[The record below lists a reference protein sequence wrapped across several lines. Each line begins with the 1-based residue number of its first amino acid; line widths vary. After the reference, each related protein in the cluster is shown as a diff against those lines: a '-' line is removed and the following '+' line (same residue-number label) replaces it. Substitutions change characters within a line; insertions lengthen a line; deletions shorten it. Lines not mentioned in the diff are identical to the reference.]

1 MSRRDLK
8 EEKKYVG
15 LQSGNNSSAAEET
28 QRHGSRTQQ
37 NAFYESVLDRR
48 GRDGGG
54 VNKLGLKIILCIA
67 FLSFNLLTGAESPVS
82 EKQERIN
89 NVEYNETLKY
99 KTTFLRKPPLC
110 PLSRIC
116 EANSSVFCPL
126 NPEGNIQYTYDSFSG
141 SENSVGR
148 LVRIEDS
155 NQNKT
160 FSYDK
165 LGRVKKETRVIL
177 ATTEGNPLPTETAGP
192 YITETRYDLLG
203 RVTR

>member
-1 MSRRDLK
+1 M
-8 EEKKYVG
+8 
-15 LQSGNNSSAAEET
+15 
-28 QRHGSRTQQ
+28 
-37 NAFYESVLDRR
+37 
-48 GRDGGG
+48 
-54 VNKLGLKIILCIA
+54 GLKLIFCITI
-67 FLSFNLLTGAESPVS
+67 FSFNLLTGAESPVS

-99 KTTFLRKPPLC
+99 KTTFLRKPPCC

-116 EANSSVFCPL
+116 EANSSVVRPL

-141 SENSVGR
+141 AENSLGK

-192 YITETRYDLLG
+192 YITETRYDLLS
-203 RVTR
+203 RVTRIDYPEHPISHGRMRACYNYGTAGYISGIS